1 MQELQV
7 GNPRPLMLLAYTAA
21 LTERE
26 AHRRLRRS
34 RLRGEWFKPAPEVLA
49 ELRTWDW
56 LDTCAMKE
64 VGRRLTEAP
73 GAQLMS
79 EGEP

>member
-26 AHRRLRRS
+26 AHRRLHRH
-34 RLRGEWFKPAPEVLA
+34 RLRGEWFRPAPEVLA
-49 ELRTWDW
+49 EVARWDW
-56 LDTCAMKE
+56 VD
-64 VGRRLTEAP
+64 GPRLAALWDHLRAREG
-73 GAQLMS
+73 GAVDEQV
-79 EGEP
+79 